1 MNAKQAKSMIKAIA
15 DNISENKDWL
25 TELDTAIGD
34 GDHGINMAQGFGKAI
49 EKIGMF
55 DYELPSEVFKD
66 AAMMLMSAVGGSSGP
81 LFGSF
86 FVKMA
91 MRFRGSEKISPELFG
106 EALSDGVNGV
116 ISLGRASVGEKTML
130 DALTPACEAYKSAL
144 LEKNDMVYALT
155 KALEAAKQGV
165 ENTIPLIAK
174 RGRISFLGD
183 KTKGHKDP
191 GAASSALIIEAMLK
205 TVDFS

>member
-15 DNISENKDWL
+15 DSISQNKDWL
-25 TELDTAIGD
+25 TELDAAIGD
-34 GDHGINMAQGFGKAI
+34 GDHGVNMAQGFEKAT
-49 EKIGMF
+49 EKISMF
-55 DYELPSEVFKD
+55 NYELPSEVFKD

-91 MRFRGSEKISPELFG
+91 MRFRGAEVVSPELFG

-130 DALTPACEAYKSAL
+130 DALIPACEAYNCAV
-144 LEKNDMVYALT
+144 LERSNMVYALT
-155 KALEAAKQGV
+155 KACEAAKQGAEDTV
-165 ENTIPLIAK
+165 QLVAK

-183 KTKGHKDP
+183 KTKGQKDP
-191 GAASSALIIEAMLK
+191 GAVSSALIIEAMLK
-205 TVDFS
+205 TFS